1 MAIWPWRW
9 RRPCSTRW
17 ALHKIETLCMATISD
32 LIASESEAERI
43 SDAELKQG
51 VDKMM
56 EVACQ
61 VAIG

>member
-1 MAIWPWRW
+1 
-9 RRPCSTRW
+9 
-17 ALHKIETLCMATISD
+17 MATISD

-56 EVACQ
+56 EVACE
-61 VAIG
+61 VAVA